1 MRAAYYEANGAAAD
15 VLRVAD
21 VPTPEPGP
29 GEVRIKMMTSGVNPS
44 DVKTR
49 AGLTRKIVF
58 PRVIPHSDGAGQID
72 KVGDGVSATR
82 VGERVWTWNGQWK
95 RPFGT
100 AAEYVVLPQQQAVAL
115 PRSVSFE
122 VGAGIGIP
130 AMTAWYALT
139 CAEATNNT
147 TVFIPGGAG
156 AVGFYAIQMA
166 KIRGARVITTVSS
179 EAKAKVA
186 ADAGAHHVID
196 YKREDVA
203 ARIGEITGKRGVDA
217 ILEVDLGA
225 GAKLWPAILRPHGR
239 AVVYGTSA
247 PEHLIPAGYCLTSNI
262 DVRFIL
268 VYEMPAPLITQ
279 ALADITKMLGENRL
293 THNIAL
299 TVPLNDIVAA
309 HQAVEKGAT
318 GKVVVSIT

>member
-100 AAEYVVLPQQQAVAL
+100 AAQFIALPEKQAVRL
-115 PRSVSFE
+115 PK
-122 VGAGIGIP
+122 GISTRYLPGIDTLDVTRKP
-130 AMTAWYALT
+130 FLPTGSL
-139 CAEATNNT
+139 
-147 TVFIPGGAG
+147 
-156 AVGFYAIQMA
+156 
-166 KIRGARVITTVSS
+166 VI
-179 EAKAKVA
+179 
-186 ADAGAHHVID
+186 
-196 YKREDVA
+196 
-203 ARIGEITGKRGVDA
+203 
-217 ILEVDLGA
+217 
-225 GAKLWPAILRPHGR
+225 
-239 AVVYGTSA
+239 
-247 PEHLIPAGYCLTSNI
+247 
-262 DVRFIL
+262 
-268 VYEMPAPLITQ
+268 
-279 ALADITKMLGENRL
+279 
-293 THNIAL
+293 
-299 TVPLNDIVAA
+299 
-309 HQAVEKGAT
+309 
-318 GKVVVSIT
+318 